1 MVYLHSNSIP
11 KTVSKRNNAPA
22 VGAVL
27 LEAGTKK
34 TQEQSSSRL
43 LLLSE
48 YTTKDLASPYAYYL
62 SHSESGSRG
71 NCEHKMSCLGLPP
84 SRKGSSD

>member
-11 KTVSKRNNAPA
+11 KTASKRNNTLA
-22 VGAVL
+22 VESVL
-27 LEAGTKK
+27 LEAGTK

-48 YTTKDLASPYAYYL
+48 YTTKDLACPYAYYL

-71 NCEHKMSCLGLPP
+71 NYEHKMSCLGLPP
-84 SRKGSSD
+84 SRKESSD